1 MTRLLAVVL
10 VALTLQSAPSAQA
23 PAVIGTW
30 KLISYETETPDGKRT
45 FPLGQDVE
53 GLAVYLPNGRVSIQF
68 MKRDRPRFESGDAW
82 RGTFE
87 EERAAFRGFFSYAG
101 RYTLDQARSMVTHH
115 LEIAAA
121 PNYVGTDLVR
131 TFAIAGNRLTQQ
143 RYVPRP
149 VLGRIESG
157 LMEVDLVSDAQ
168 PTLVARHPDDAP
180 HGAHRR
186 NDPRQECG
194 IELVGLLAGL
204 RKLGDFLHQES
215 NFLLH
220 LGDEARIGL
229 AGGCV

>member
-1 MTRLLAVVL
+1 LIGASKASGADFRAARFIVFRAGLFAAVRAPAFLAFFDFFAMGALVAQFTREATMTRLLAVVL

-101 RYTLDQARSMVTHH
+101 RYTLDQARSLVTHH

-131 TFAIAGNRLTQQ
+131 TFAIAGNRLTLKTPQ
-143 RYVPRP
+143 RQ
-149 VLGRIESG
+149 LAGQTS
-157 LMEVDLVSDAQ
+157 SS
-168 PTLVARHPDDAP
+168 TLVWERVD
-180 HGAHRR
+180 
-186 NDPRQECG
+186 
-194 IELVGLLAGL
+194 
-204 RKLGDFLHQES
+204 
-215 NFLLH
+215 
-220 LGDEARIGL
+220 
-229 AGGCV
+229 